1 MEKSINVRKTVFL
14 YFTALFVLAVI
25 SYSLYS
31 FITAVITLSDPD
43 GWDGY
48 TVATSFALGNG
59 SKENPYI
66 IQDASEYVYFQ
77 QLIEG
82 DNSNSYSNLYYK
94 LGNDINFNGN
104 AIKPIGVVLEEEE
117 KIFTGNLDGAGYSLS
132 NFKINAPVVVDGK
145 DYYSL
150 FVKTK
155 DATIERLIID
165 NYRIEVEDSDKAIV
179 VSPFVGSNEVTVTEE
194 GVTLSSFTDIILH
207 NFNIDFSK
215 VTTENNSIFAF
226 MGDAKNSK
234 IHNVYL
240 DGEITSNL
248 LNQSL
253 ALIGGEIPEVS
264 NFVNRVTLIN
274 STSDLGHLDNP
285 SYYYYGND
293 SFYHGEDV
301 VAVDS
306 IIRLFNENMPS
317 PYYWDFTDNYFD
329 LCIFEENEESEESET
344 LPVEVKGFSFSIKS
358 AIGTSTS
365 IVTHASGTDGNT
377 FYINDFDM
385 DYNYFKGLNY
395 TEVRTTSLPQSY
407 SGYYDDSNLVKVQ
420 LIYDGVDINNTSVVG
435 ALSPVSGENAI
446 NKFVY
451 YKYYALER
459 SSTGSLLTNSNG
471 DNYIRIELIDNPF
484 SKRPYVNNTEYGF
497 NGWVC
502 NQTDASTGVC
512 DNSTIGF
519 KKSNYTR
526 YMDIPVV
533 GGSEIVVHLN
543 ASWVEAD
550 VVTSYEDIEDFKTMS
565 MEKMSEVA
573 YYTTENIQGR
583 AYWKQNYTTMVYSR
597 SYVYQDGYMPRGS
610 WYKQN
615 DQSLATYTYISGTRT
630 RCARG
635 NTCYVYT
642 YNSSGI
648 VGGTEYVSGNYS
660 FVPNFNPTGTNTE
673 ITIYYYDRNYMNLV
687 QDPNGSFWDTVQ
699 VAHYTSDFSVGD
711 STAGFFYEVRSP
723 TAEMLATNEF
733 YTNTGALCTN
743 VSDCLTAYKLI
754 QTGDSFINSR
764 GNSISIIEEYN
775 GEVVDAAKYYYLVTR
790 DTNIFRYTSTNA
802 LSTSDLEVDR
812 PYTITG
818 TSLNG
823 TSPSG
828 VIEYR
833 YTSGWFFGDT
843 YYDFSV
849 QDDLVI
855 ENIKINGPN
864 TTGSNNATL
873 GANSKTSQVIYANS
887 HNLKIGRNVTS
898 SDGNNYLTGE
908 AVFGGKNNANVS
920 GTFRII
926 IESGIFYAYH
936 SGVMSGSSNY
946 TLNETTIF
954 GSDYDR
960 INSNNSKL
968 KFLIGLDGYAGGH
981 NTAGSDSI
989 FASFNIVKSGT
1000 FGYNSD
1006 GTPNTDNTA
1015 GLYIGGRSSQC
1026 VESITGAKIEG
1037 GNINIV
1043 VGGYGYNGSTT
1054 TNSTYIGM
1062 SGGIVRSIYG
1072 GAGHSTTKGNRII
1085 NVTGGTVSYS
1095 VLGGSD
1101 SYDSGDNNDG
1111 ILQGSTLV
1119 YIGGTVTIGG
1129 GTGTVQ
1135 GVESGCVFGAGGGDT
1150 TSSQKGTV
1158 YNSHVIING
1167 GTINTAVYGGGNY
1180 GSTGTQSS
1188 STATTVIDVYSGTI
1202 GNIYGGS
1209 KSAGFS
1215 QSSYSSSS
1223 TIDINVHNGTI
1234 GNIYGGSDE
1243 EGQVFGSV
1251 NINVH
1256 DGTITSNVYGGG
1268 RGNNTFVDANVNVI
1282 IGDNVANHPTING
1295 SVYGGSAYGTVNSS
1309 IANGSAHGNTS
1320 VKINNGVIQ
1329 GSVFGGAQGSSS
1341 YTPHVQGNITLT
1353 VDNGSIGKVFGGF
1366 DAAGYPNAVDIV
1378 FLNGGTIGEAY
1389 GGGNNTGQNTT
1400 DIRLQGS
1407 TITGTLYGGSNLSGT
1422 VNTSNV
1428 TVTSGSVVDIYGG
1441 NNLAGITSITN
1452 ISATGGDVSGDI
1464 YGGGNQA
1471 ESKTTNVTVN
1481 GTINIDNVYGG
1492 GNQAGVSNSTHV
1504 NIAKGTINGVYGG
1517 SNQSGTV
1524 RTTNVTVGPD
1534 ISNFYDDYTSGG
1546 SGLEVS
1552 FNYRFS
1558 SAQYQTDLYPEYQTI
1573 VDITPIFRNTTEED
1587 FDEWSVTL
1595 NVPDSTFFV
1604 HDGDANIIVNG
1615 ESYIWNQD
1623 DRWWGTN
1630 PIPAGSTYSPSLPL
1644 RVLFKGTE
1652 NDFRLIYDLEATDG
1666 NNGVHKTTNDPN
1678 YVSPTQGGG
1687 INIGT
1692 IYGGNNI
1699 GGTVNISN
1707 VTLNNGT
1714 VGEIYGGGNQVGLTT
1729 SNVEITG
1736 GNITSVYGGSNR
1748 AGDVTTSNVNIG
1760 GESTINI
1767 TDVYGGN
1774 NLGGVTT
1781 NANVTTSSG
1790 VIGTLY
1796 GGGNR
1801 AVVGSTNVSI
1811 TNTTATDIYGG
1822 GNSAGVNTNTILDI
1836 NSSTVSNNIYGGGN
1850 EGVVEGSTSV
1860 FITGSHIQGNA
1871 FAGGNGSTAV
1881 VYGNST
1887 ITIDGNSEV
1896 GTASS
1901 EAPNGGCVF
1910 GSGNAA
1916 STGLA
1921 DTGGSVAKVNIVGGK
1936 IHGNVY
1942 GGPKMAVVYG
1952 TTETNIGTSAVN
1964 INGLTEDDIVI
1975 SGTVFGGGES
1985 NASGS
1990 TTYDWTF
1997 ISVTEGISV
2006 NIDGTGYENN
2016 SHDFIINGSI
2026 FGSGNAS
2033 SSSGSSDIYI
2043 KNLGTMAH
2051 PNKSISIQRANN
2063 LIIDSSVIEL
2073 SGTTDRT
2080 NEYSDIYYS
2089 LNIIDYM
2096 VLKNDTTLLLH
2107 HNANL
2112 LKELYSGV
2120 DSNNGLVPAT
2130 VDIDDENHTVTK
2142 NVDNRIYMLPGEI
2155 LNVSINQAAT
2165 AYGRITGMTFFGMYQ
2180 SFDNGTYRFGLYD
2193 PSVSYGDSGN
2203 ASQEILGGSYVIGLR
2218 NVNHDITKDGF
2229 YSNQLDEETFSTIET
2244 FYIDPS
2250 PIGETGYRWVIGF
2263 EAINYEFTLTASK
2276 YSSLGTY
2283 ELQLIDFAGG
2293 NTAFTV
2299 LGFDSSGL
2307 NPDVSLVDSNLVPR
2321 IGATQEEANG
2331 VLGLSMKA
2339 ETQEWTGYGVTK
2351 LVSEDNGDYT
2361 GDRDYRTDSRPVAPS
2376 LMFYLYHTKN
2386 IDLQANLGT
2395 VVLTLQAAI
2404 PRNAVEDEIK
2414 FITVT
2419 INLVARR
2426 YNDGDSYDASITYD
2440 RKYEMPSSTLVN
2452 ITNQSQFTAY
2462 FSMILSSNSFAS
2474 VYGRNNDYYH
2484 VITSNHVL
2492 PLNTMITML
2501 DFGANDSRPEYYY
2514 FKVTQAVYNDSV
2526 QQLNQY
2532 NEVSYRLDQFIKMD
2546 STSTNNTYDDSVAN
2560 LLYYDED
2567 SNFADEEFIF
2577 IFDFKDTTVTGE
2589 HLENSILFELRD
2601 NEDRTKL
2608 GVLGIREELMFYNTY
2623 ESSNVVLNQTVTDSD
2638 SYLYYDIADEFAY
2651 STEIQYNETENRQ
2664 SVIDTNYESSKMGLN
2679 VVFLDN
2685 DGEPV
2690 SSSLLIG
2697 TSIFVGNQEYFADG
2711 DGVFRIKLANKVS
2724 NLNKAM
2730 KIVANKNLPA
2740 GQYTVRYILF
2750 ASDDGLHNS
2759 HQENSVTEEFNV
2771 TVVSA
2776 DNSISADCDD
2786 LMKVVIGETGLNLAG
2801 TRTNVYD
2808 IKYESQLT
2816 NPNFRIEI
2824 YKRKVTSIDT
2834 TEYDSIPFNQ
2844 LFTNTMTTVSGNE
2857 VSFTM
2862 SSGEESL
2869 EFELQ
2874 NNLTSGT
2881 YKIVFKLYDGN
2892 QLIDDDIKYVIVK
2905 KKLS

>member
-82 DNSNSYSNLYYK
+82 DNSKAYSSLYYK

-104 AIKPIGVVLEEEE
+104 AIKPTGVILEDEE

-165 NYRIEVEDSDKAIV
+165 NYRIEVEDSDKTIV
-179 VSPFVGSNEVTVTEE
+179 VSPFIGSNEVTVTEE

-329 LCIFEENEESEESET
+329 LCIFEEKEDSVESEI
-344 LPVEVKGFSFSIKS
+344 LPIEVKGFSFSIKS

-365 IVTHASGTDGNT
+365 IVTHASGADGNT

-407 SGYYDDSNLVKVQ
+407 SGYYDDSYLVKVQ
-420 LIYDGVDINNTSVVG
+420 LIYDGVDINNTSVAG

-459 SSTGSLLTNSNG
+459 NSSGSLLTNSNG

-550 VVTSYEDIEDFKTMS
+550 VVTSYGDIEDFKSMS
-565 MEKMSEVA
+565 MDKLSEIA
-573 YYTTENIQGR
+573 YYTTENIQGK

-673 ITIYYYDRNYMNLV
+673 VTVYYYDRNYMNLV
-687 QDPNGSFWDTVQ
+687 QNPNGTFWDTVQ

-711 STAGFFYEVRSP
+711 STAGFFYEVLSP

-775 GEVVDAAKYYYLVTR
+775 GEVVDASKYYYLVTR

-802 LSTSDLEVDR
+802 LSTSNLEVDR

-818 TSLNG
+818 TSVNG

-833 YTSGWFFGDT
+833 YTSGWLFGDT

-960 INSNNSKL
+960 INSNNGKL

-981 NTAGSDSI
+981 NTAGNDSI

-1062 SGGIVRSIYG
+1062 SGGTVRSIYG

-1188 STATTVIDVYSGTI
+1188 SSATTVIDVYSGTI

-1243 EGQVFGSV
+1243 QGQVFGSV

-1309 IANGSAHGNTS
+1309 TANGSAHGNTS
-1320 VKINNGVIQ
+1320 VKINNGVIR

-1366 DAAGYPNAVDIV
+1366 DAAGYPNAGDIV
-1378 FLNGGTIGEAY
+1378 YLNGGTIGEAY

-1407 TITGTLYGGSNLSGT
+1407 TITGNLYGGSNLSGT

-1441 NNLAGITSITN
+1441 NNLAGITSVTN
-1452 ISATGGDVSGDI
+1452 VDVTGGDISGDI
-1464 YGGGNQA
+1464 YGGGNEA
-1471 ESKTTNVTVN
+1471 
-1481 GTINIDNVYGG
+1481 
-1492 GNQAGVSNSTHV
+1492 NS
-1504 NIAKGTINGVYGG
+1504 
-1517 SNQSGTV
+1517 
-1524 RTTNVTVGPD
+1524 
-1534 ISNFYDDYTSGG
+1534 
-1546 SGLEVS
+1546 
-1552 FNYRFS
+1552 
-1558 SAQYQTDLYPEYQTI
+1558 
-1573 VDITPIFRNTTEED
+1573 
-1587 FDEWSVTL
+1587 
-1595 NVPDSTFFV
+1595 
-1604 HDGDANIIVNG
+1604 
-1615 ESYIWNQD
+1615 
-1623 DRWWGTN
+1623 
-1630 PIPAGSTYSPSLPL
+1630 
-1644 RVLFKGTE
+1644 
-1652 NDFRLIYDLEATDG
+1652 
-1666 NNGVHKTTNDPN
+1666 
-1678 YVSPTQGGG
+1678 
-1687 INIGT
+1687 
-1692 IYGGNNI
+1692 
-1699 GGTVNISN
+1699 
-1707 VTLNNGT
+1707 
-1714 VGEIYGGGNQVGLTT
+1714 TT

-1736 GNITSVYGGSNR
+1736 IAVNDVYGGGKKAGLTDSHVILNNAEANSVFGGSNISGTVR
-1748 AGDVTTSNVNIG
+1748 SSDVDIIGSNASAVYGGNNKGGSTGVTHVDITTSNVDLVFGGGDNAPSTTSNVTINSGTVLSVFGGGNEAGLTTSNVTVLAGNIG
-1760 GESTINI
+1760 DVFGGSNESGNI
-1767 TDVYGGN
+1767 TTANVTIGSTTTTPAIDNVYGGN

-1781 NANVTTSSG
+1781 NANVTTVSG
-1790 VIGTLY
+1790 NIGTIY
-1796 GGGNR
+1796 GGGNN

-1822 GNSAGVNTNTILDI
+1822 GNAAGVNTNTILDI

-2006 NIDGTGYENN
+2006 NIDGTGYENH

-2130 VDIDDENHTVTK
+2130 VDIDDENHTITK

-2229 YSNQLDEETFSTIET
+2229 YSNKLDEETFSTIET

-2293 NTAFTV
+2293 NTSFTV

-2395 VVLTLQAAI
+2395 VVLTLQAAV

-2462 FSMILSSNSFAS
+2462 FSMILSSDSFAS

-2484 VITSNHVL
+2484 VITTNHVL

-2560 LLYYDED
+2560 LLYYDENG
-2567 SNFADEEFIF
+2567 NFADEEFLF

-2589 HLENSILFELRD
+2589 HLDNSILFELRD

-2623 ESSNVVLNQTVTDSD
+2623 ESSNVVLNQTITDSD

-2697 TSIFVGNQEYFADG
+2697 TSIFIGNQEYFADG

-2740 GQYTVRYILF
+2740 GQYTIRYILF

-2771 TVVSA
+2771 TVVSS

-2816 NPNFRIEI
+2816 NPNFRIEV

>member
-82 DNSNSYSNLYYK
+82 DNSKAYSSLYYK

-104 AIKPIGVVLEEEE
+104 AIKPTGVILEDEE

-165 NYRIEVEDSDKAIV
+165 NYRIEVEDSDKTIV
-179 VSPFVGSNEVTVTEE
+179 VSPFIGSNEVTVTEE

-329 LCIFEENEESEESET
+329 LCIFEEKEDSVESEI

-407 SGYYDDSNLVKVQ
+407 SGYYDDSYLVKVQ

-459 SSTGSLLTNSNG
+459 NSSGSLLTNSNG

-550 VVTSYEDIEDFKTMS
+550 VVTSYGDIEDFKSMS
-565 MEKMSEVA
+565 MDKLSEIA
-573 YYTTENIQGR
+573 YYTTENIQGK

-673 ITIYYYDRNYMNLV
+673 VTVYYYDRNYMNLV
-687 QDPNGSFWDTVQ
+687 QNPNGTFWDTVQ

-711 STAGFFYEVRSP
+711 STAGFFYEVLSP

-802 LSTSDLEVDR
+802 LSTSNLEVDR

-818 TSLNG
+818 TSVNG

-833 YTSGWFFGDT
+833 YTSGWLFGDT

-960 INSNNSKL
+960 INSNNGKL

-981 NTAGSDSI
+981 NTAGNDSI

-1006 GTPNTDNTA
+1006 GTPNTDSTA

-1062 SGGIVRSIYG
+1062 SGGTVRSIYG

-1119 YIGGTVTIGG
+1119 YVGGTVTIGG

-1188 STATTVIDVYSGTI
+1188 SSATTVIDVYSGTI

-1223 TIDINVHNGTI
+1223 KIDINVHNGTI

-1243 EGQVFGSV
+1243 QGQVFGSV

-1256 DGTITSNVYGGG
+1256 DGTVTSNVYGGG

-1309 IANGSAHGNTS
+1309 TANGSAHGNTS
-1320 VKINNGVIQ
+1320 VKINNGVIR

-1366 DAAGYPNAVDIV
+1366 DAAGYPNAGDIV
-1378 FLNGGTIGEAY
+1378 YLNGGTIGEAY

-1407 TITGTLYGGSNLSGT
+1407 TITGNLYGGSNLSGT

-1441 NNLAGITSITN
+1441 NNLAGITSVTN
-1452 ISATGGDVSGDI
+1452 VDVTGGDISGDI
-1464 YGGGNQA
+1464 YGGGNEA
-1471 ESKTTNVTVN
+1471 
-1481 GTINIDNVYGG
+1481 
-1492 GNQAGVSNSTHV
+1492 NS
-1504 NIAKGTINGVYGG
+1504 
-1517 SNQSGTV
+1517 
-1524 RTTNVTVGPD
+1524 
-1534 ISNFYDDYTSGG
+1534 
-1546 SGLEVS
+1546 
-1552 FNYRFS
+1552 
-1558 SAQYQTDLYPEYQTI
+1558 
-1573 VDITPIFRNTTEED
+1573 
-1587 FDEWSVTL
+1587 
-1595 NVPDSTFFV
+1595 
-1604 HDGDANIIVNG
+1604 
-1615 ESYIWNQD
+1615 
-1623 DRWWGTN
+1623 
-1630 PIPAGSTYSPSLPL
+1630 
-1644 RVLFKGTE
+1644 
-1652 NDFRLIYDLEATDG
+1652 
-1666 NNGVHKTTNDPN
+1666 
-1678 YVSPTQGGG
+1678 
-1687 INIGT
+1687 
-1692 IYGGNNI
+1692 
-1699 GGTVNISN
+1699 
-1707 VTLNNGT
+1707 
-1714 VGEIYGGGNQVGLTT
+1714 TT

-1736 GNITSVYGGSNR
+1736 ITVNDVYGGGKKAGLTDSHVILNNAEANSVFGGSNISGTVR
-1748 AGDVTTSNVNIG
+1748 SSDVDIIGSNASAVYGGNNQGGSTGVTNVDITTSNVDLVFGGGDNAVSTTSNVTINSGTVLSVFGGGNEAGLTTSNVTVLAGNIG
-1760 GESTINI
+1760 DVFGGSNESGNLTTANVTIGSTTTTPAIDN
-1767 TDVYGGN
+1767 VYGGN

-1781 NANVTTSSG
+1781 NANVTTVSG
-1790 VIGTLY
+1790 NIGTIY
-1796 GGGNR
+1796 GGGNN

-1822 GNSAGVNTNTILDI
+1822 GNAAGVNTNTILDI

-1916 STGLA
+1916 STGSA

-2006 NIDGTGYENN
+2006 NIDGTGYENH

-2096 VLKNDTTLLLH
+2096 VIKNDTTLLLH

-2130 VDIDDENHTVTK
+2130 VDIDDENHTITK

-2229 YSNQLDEETFSTIET
+2229 YSNKLDEETFSTIET

-2293 NTAFTV
+2293 NTSFTV

-2386 IDLQANLGT
+2386 IDLQADLGT
-2395 VVLTLQAAI
+2395 VVLTLQAAV

-2462 FSMILSSNSFAS
+2462 FSMILSSDSFAS

-2484 VITSNHVL
+2484 VITTNHVL

-2560 LLYYDED
+2560 LLYYDENG
-2567 SNFADEEFIF
+2567 NFADEEFLF

-2589 HLENSILFELRD
+2589 HLDNSILFELRD

-2623 ESSNVVLNQTVTDSD
+2623 ESSNVVLNQTITDSD

-2697 TSIFVGNQEYFADG
+2697 TSIFIGNQEYFADG

-2724 NLNKAM
+2724 NLNKTM
-2730 KIVANKNLPA
+2730 KIIANKNLPA

-2771 TVVSA
+2771 TVVSS

-2816 NPNFRIEI
+2816 NPNFRIEV

>member
-104 AIKPIGVVLEEEE
+104 AIKPIGVVLEDEE

-132 NFKINAPVVVDGK
+132 NFKINAPAVVDGK

-234 IHNVYL
+234 IHNIYL

-329 LCIFEENEESEESET
+329 LCIFEEKEDSVESEI

-395 TEVRTTSLPQSY
+395 TEVRNTSLPQGY
-407 SGYYDDSNLVKVQ
+407 SGYYDDSYLVKVQ

-459 SSTGSLLTNSNG
+459 NSSGSLLTNSNG

-550 VVTSYEDIEDFKTMS
+550 VVTSYGDIEDFKSMS
-565 MEKMSEVA
+565 MDKLSEIA
-573 YYTTENIQGR
+573 YYTTENIQGK

-615 DQSLATYTYISGTRT
+615 NQSLATYTYISGTRT

-673 ITIYYYDRNYMNLV
+673 VTVYYYDRNYMNLV
-687 QDPNGSFWDTVQ
+687 QDPNGTFWDTVQ

-711 STAGFFYEVRSP
+711 STAGFFYEVLSP

-743 VSDCLTAYKLI
+743 ASDCLTAYKLI

-802 LSTSDLEVDR
+802 LSTSNLEVDR

-818 TSLNG
+818 TSVNG

-833 YTSGWFFGDT
+833 YTSGWLFGDT

-960 INSNNSKL
+960 INSNNGKL

-1015 GLYIGGRSSQC
+1015 GLYIGGRSSKC

-1062 SGGIVRSIYG
+1062 SGGTVRSIYG

-1188 STATTVIDVYSGTI
+1188 SSATTVIDVYSGTI

-1243 EGQVFGSV
+1243 QGQVFGSV

-1268 RGNNTFVDANVNVI
+1268 RGNNTFVDENVNVI

-1309 IANGSAHGNTS
+1309 TANGSAHGNTS

-1366 DAAGYPNAVDIV
+1366 DAAGYPNAGDIV
-1378 FLNGGTIGEAY
+1378 YLNGGTIGEAY

-1407 TITGTLYGGSNLSGT
+1407 TITGNLYGGSNLSGT

-1441 NNLAGITSITN
+1441 NNLAGITSVTN
-1452 ISATGGDVSGDI
+1452 VDVTGGDISGDI
-1464 YGGGNQA
+1464 YGGGNEA
-1471 ESKTTNVTVN
+1471 
-1481 GTINIDNVYGG
+1481 
-1492 GNQAGVSNSTHV
+1492 NS
-1504 NIAKGTINGVYGG
+1504 
-1517 SNQSGTV
+1517 
-1524 RTTNVTVGPD
+1524 
-1534 ISNFYDDYTSGG
+1534 
-1546 SGLEVS
+1546 
-1552 FNYRFS
+1552 
-1558 SAQYQTDLYPEYQTI
+1558 
-1573 VDITPIFRNTTEED
+1573 
-1587 FDEWSVTL
+1587 
-1595 NVPDSTFFV
+1595 
-1604 HDGDANIIVNG
+1604 
-1615 ESYIWNQD
+1615 
-1623 DRWWGTN
+1623 
-1630 PIPAGSTYSPSLPL
+1630 
-1644 RVLFKGTE
+1644 
-1652 NDFRLIYDLEATDG
+1652 
-1666 NNGVHKTTNDPN
+1666 
-1678 YVSPTQGGG
+1678 
-1687 INIGT
+1687 
-1692 IYGGNNI
+1692 
-1699 GGTVNISN
+1699 
-1707 VTLNNGT
+1707 
-1714 VGEIYGGGNQVGLTT
+1714 TT

-1736 GNITSVYGGSNR
+1736 IAVNDVYGGGKKAGLTDSHVILNNAEANSVFGGSNISGTVR
-1748 AGDVTTSNVNIG
+1748 SSDVDIIGSNASAVYGGNNQGGSTGVTHVDITTSNVDLVFGGGDNALSTTSNVTINSGTVLSVFGGGNEAGLTTSNVTILAGNIG
-1760 GESTINI
+1760 DVFGGSNESGNI
-1767 TDVYGGN
+1767 TTANVTIGSTTTTPAIDNVYGGN

-1781 NANVTTSSG
+1781 NANVTTVSG
-1790 VIGTLY
+1790 NIGTIY
-1796 GGGNR
+1796 GGGNN

-1822 GNSAGVNTNTILDI
+1822 GNAAGVNTNTILDI

-2006 NIDGTGYENN
+2006 NIDGTGYENH

-2096 VLKNDTTLLLH
+2096 VIKNDTTLLLH

-2386 IDLQANLGT
+2386 IDLQADLGT
-2395 VVLTLQAAI
+2395 VVLTLQAAV

-2462 FSMILSSNSFAS
+2462 FSMILSSDSFAS

-2484 VITSNHVL
+2484 VITTNHVL

-2560 LLYYDED
+2560 LLYYDENG
-2567 SNFADEEFIF
+2567 NFADEEFLF

-2589 HLENSILFELRD
+2589 HLDNSILFELRD

-2623 ESSNVVLNQTVTDSD
+2623 ESSNVVLNQTITDSD

-2697 TSIFVGNQEYFADG
+2697 TSIFIGNQEYFADG

-2724 NLNKAM
+2724 NLNKTM
-2730 KIVANKNLPA
+2730 KIIANKNLPA

-2771 TVVSA
+2771 TVVSS

-2816 NPNFRIEI
+2816 NPNFRIEV